1 MSKKKLPKL
10 IVILGPTATGKTKLA
25 VALARKFNGEI
36 VSVDSRQ
43 VYKGMDIGTGKD
55 LSEYSAPVMSFPR
68 RRESR
73 KMTPGSLPRRQA
85 GRVSTRDDKFFVP
98 YHLIDAVKPNTE
110 FNVAKFK
117 KLALEKIY
125 DIRKRGKTPFLV
137 GGTGLYISA
146 IVDNLDLP
154 AVAPNKKI
162 RKKLNSLTLSKKI
175 QLLKKLDPA
184 ALKFIDIKNPRRVDR
199 ALEVCLSGQKF
210 SELRKK
216 KEPLFDCLELGVTF
230 PKKIIDERIDRR
242 VDKRIKQGMIQEIA
256 KLHKNGVSWRRLEDF
271 GLEYRFIAQFLQGQ
285 TKKDE
290 MIRLLKIAIH
300 QFAKRQMTWFKRD
313 KKIKWIKN
321 EKEAEKIIKKFM
333 I

>member
-55 LSEYSAPVMSFPR
+55 LSEYRFKIYDLR
-68 RRESR
+68 F
-73 KMTPGSLPRRQA
+73 K
-85 GRVSTRDDKFFVP
+85 KNKIKKIP
-98 YHLIDAVKPNTE
+98 YHLIDVCKPNTE

>member
-55 LSEYSAPVMSFPR
+55 LSEYRFKIYDLR
-68 RRESR
+68 F
-73 KMTPGSLPRRQA
+73 K
-85 GRVSTRDDKFFVP
+85 KNKIKKIP
-98 YHLIDAVKPNTE
+98 YHLIDVCKPNTE

-199 ALEVCLSGQKF
+199 AL
-210 SELRKK
+210 
-216 KEPLFDCLELGVTF
+216 
-230 PKKIIDERIDRR
+230 
-242 VDKRIKQGMIQEIA
+242 
-256 KLHKNGVSWRRLEDF
+256 
-271 GLEYRFIAQFLQGQ
+271 
-285 TKKDE
+285 
-290 MIRLLKIAIH
+290 
-300 QFAKRQMTWFKRD
+300 
-313 KKIKWIKN
+313 
-321 EKEAEKIIKKFM
+321 
-333 I
+333 